1 MNVVIMMG
9 RLTRDAEIRVSQSG
23 TKTATYTLAVDRRS
37 GGEKT
42 ADFIRCVAFGKNA
55 DFTEKYLSK
64 GSKIIVR
71 GNIKTGSYEKQDGTK
86 VYTTDVWVDA
96 QEFAESKAAA
106 EENVAQQA
114 TTATQNVAQQAT
126 GFFEIVDSI
135 DEELPFK

>member
-9 RLTRDAEIRVSQSG
+9 RLTRDAEVRVSQSG
-23 TKTATYTLAVDRRS
+23 TKTATYTLAVERWS

-64 GSKIIVR
+64 EAKILVR
-71 GNIKTGSYEKQDGTK
+71 GNIKTGSYDKQDGTK

-126 GFFEIVDSI
+126 GFIAIADSI